1 MNEITGLQNEHKF
14 SCYLNG
20 SKVKSL
26 TPIFKDLIYTLY
38 EKKINE
44 NARIKCKVDYNKKKY
59 DLIININ
66 DCIKKISIKKGI
78 NNSVHVEGISSFIH
92 FLIDSGVSKEN
103 VIEYL
108 NYHYAD
114 GTINGTGKNRIS
126 CEEYKINN
134 QDKIDKLNIALNN
147 EYILKRAINRFILQ
161 GKNSNECIDAI
172 IYGTVDDFMF
182 ITKDEIEK
190 IILSKK
196 KIFIQLEFILL
207 TYIVNL

>member
-38 EKKINE
+38 GKKINE

-59 DLIININ
+59 DLVININ

-114 GTINGTGKNRIS
+114 GTTNGTGKNRIS

-196 KIFIQLEFILL
+196 KYLFNWSSFC
-207 TYIVNL
+207 

>member
-38 EKKINE
+38 GKKINE

-59 DLIININ
+59 DLVININ

-196 KIFIQLEFILL
+196 NIYS
-207 TYIVNL
+207 T